1 MALGAQ
7 RWLRFLALTGVLV
20 TTAYLVSYFVTQRA
34 PSKPPNV
41 ARRDLAPDI
50 EVVSNDFQY
59 LHKEGDITRLVLQAK
74 RDTAFVNG
82 RHKLEGVELQT
93 FDAQGQPTGKLTAET
108 CDYDPTARTS
118 DFRGNVVLTT
128 TQGLTVKTE
137 SIRYDREA
145 EAATTSDPVQFV
157 RGRVSGEARGAQFDG
172 KADRLVLEKDVRT
185 TVTPEKPTQ
194 PTTVITAGR
203 AEYLAREKRLVLGQ
217 GARVTQRGDALAAQ
231 TLIAQL
237 DDAQRLRRVEA
248 QTAATLQSAEK
259 GFVLTA
265 SVLTFDFDPL
275 GGLTQAVG
283 TGQPVLRQQTETEHR
298 EVTGERLE
306 ASFTRGA
313 NASEITR
320 AQATGSARLHIE
332 PVRVTAGR
340 TPERKNL
347 QSDTLRVTFAPGGQ
361 VMQSAEA
368 DGAAVL
374 TVAPLA
380 PTPRSESKIL
390 RAPRLTADFY
400 PDGKVQTCT
409 ATGGVEMRAEPALDN
424 SLRIPRRTTSDRAEA
439 TFDAAQGELVRIV
452 QTGQVAFEEGPRQAR
467 AEQATFLR
475 AQEVVELRGRE
486 KRPVVWDET
495 LRAEARELDL
505 STAARSHV
513 ARGDV
518 RTTYYEARQTG
529 NTGMFGQPMAPVFIT
544 AQEAQVEP
552 QRAVFTGEARCWQ
565 GDSFVR
571 GDRLELFKADRRLTA
586 TGHVSTAFYRLARPA
601 SPKAASTPEDAPV
614 FGTAQTFTYSDVER
628 RARYTREVR
637 LTQSD
642 TTLTAGE
649 VEIELAA
656 RENRLERLTATNQVV
671 IVQPGRRVTGD
682 LARYTAADDRY
693 VVVGNLARV
702 EDVERGVSIAPEIS
716 FIKSEGIVRASGGA
730 KGQRIRTTYQ
740 PKP

>member
-1 MALGAQ
+1 MTLVAQ

-20 TTAYLVSYFVTQRA
+20 TTAYLVSYFVTRRP
-34 PSKPPNV
+34 PSRPPDV
-41 ARRDLAPDI
+41 VRRDLTPDI

-59 LHKEGDITRLVLQAK
+59 LHKEGDITRLILQAK
-74 RDTAFVNG
+74 RDTAFVDG

-93 FDAQGQPTGKLTAET
+93 FDAQGQPTGKLTSET

-145 EAATTSDPVQFV
+145 EAATTSDPLQFV
-157 RGRVSGEARGAQFDG
+157 RGRVSGEASGAHFDG
-172 KADRLVLEKDVRT
+172 RADRLVLEKDVRT
-185 TVTPEKPTQ
+185 TVAPEKPTQ

-248 QTAATLQSAEK
+248 RTAATLQSTEK

-265 SVLTFDFDPL
+265 SVLTFDFNPL

-283 TGQPVLRQQTETEHR
+283 TGQPVLRQQTDAERR

-306 ASFTRGA
+306 AAFTRGVS
-313 NASEITR
+313 ASEITW
-320 AQATGSARLHIE
+320 AQATGKARLHIE
-332 PVRVTAGR
+332 PVNATAGGR
-340 TPERKNL
+340 PEQKKL

-368 DGAAVL
+368 DGSALL
-374 TVAPLA
+374 TVTPLT
-380 PTPRSESKIL
+380 PTPRSESKTL

-400 PDGKVQTCT
+400 PDGKVQTCV
-409 ATGGVEMRAEPALDN
+409 ATGGVEMRAEPVLDN
-424 SLRIPRRTTSDRAEA
+424 TRRIPRRTTSERAEA
-439 TFDAAQGELVRIV
+439 VFDVQGELIRIV
-452 QTGQVAFEEGPRQAR
+452 QTGQVAFEEGPRHAR
-467 AEQATFLR
+467 AGQATFLR
-475 AQEVVELRGRE
+475 AQELIELRGRD

-529 NTGMFGQPMAPVFIT
+529 NTGMFGQPTAPVFIT

-586 TGHVSTAFYRLARPA
+586 TGHVSTAFYRLSRPA

-614 FGTAQTFTYSDVER
+614 FGTAQTFTYSDAER
-628 RARYTREVR
+628 RARYTRDVR

-642 TTLTAGE
+642 MTLTAGE
-649 VEIELAA
+649 VEIELAV
-656 RENRLERLTATNQVV
+656 RENRLERMTATNQVV

-702 EDVERGVSIAPEIS
+702 EDVERGVSVAPEVS
-716 FIKSEGIVRASGGA
+716 FVKSEGSVRASGGA

-740 PKP
+740 LKP

>member
-1 MALGAQ
+1 MTLGAQ

-20 TTAYLVSYFVTQRA
+20 TTAYLLSYFVTRRA
-34 PSKPPNV
+34 PSRPPDV
-41 ARRDLAPDI
+41 ARRDLTPDI

-59 LHKEGDITRLVLQAK
+59 LHKEGDITRLILQAK
-74 RDTAFVNG
+74 RDTAFVDG

-128 TQGLTVKTE
+128 TQDLTVKTE

-157 RGRVSGEARGAQFDG
+157 RGRVSGEAIGAQFDG

-185 TVTPEKPTQ
+185 TVAPEKSGQ
-194 PTTVITAGR
+194 PPTVITAGR
-203 AEYLAREKRLVLGQ
+203 SEYLAREKRLVLDH

-248 QTAATLQSAEK
+248 QVAATLQSAEK

-265 SVLTFDFDPL
+265 QVLTFDFDPL

-283 TGQPVLRQQTETEHR
+283 TGQPVLRQQTAAERR

-306 ASFTRGA
+306 AFFTRGVS
-313 NASEITR
+313 ASDITR
-320 AQATGSARLHIE
+320 AQATGNARLHIQ
-332 PVRVTAGR
+332 PVSATAGR

-347 QSDTLRVTFAPGGQ
+347 QSDMLRVTFAPGGQ

-368 DGAAVL
+368 DGSAVL
-374 TVAPLA
+374 TVTPLA

-409 ATGGVEMRAEPALDN
+409 AAGGVEMRAEPALDN
-424 SLRIPRRTTSDRAEA
+424 PLRIPRRTTSERAEA
-439 TFDAAQGELVRIV
+439 TFDVQGELVRIV
-452 QTGQVAFEEGPRQAR
+452 QTGQVAFEEGPRRAR

-475 AQEVVELRGRE
+475 AQELIELRGRD

-529 NTGMFGQPMAPVFIT
+529 NTGMFGQPTAPVFIT
-544 AQEAQVEP
+544 AQEAHVEP

-571 GDRLELFKADRRLTA
+571 GDQLELLKADRRLTA
-586 TGHVSTAFYRLARPA
+586 TGRVSTAFYRPARPTP
-601 SPKAASTPEDAPV
+601 PKAASTPEDAPV

-628 RARYTREVR
+628 RARYARDVR

-642 TTLTAGE
+642 TTLTAEE

-656 RENRLERLTATNQVV
+656 RENRLERMTATNQVV

-702 EDVERGVSIAPEIS
+702 EDVERGVSVAPEVS
-716 FIKSEGIVRASGGA
+716 FVKSEGIVRASSGA

>member
-1 MALGAQ
+1 MTLAAQ

-20 TTAYLVSYFVTQRA
+20 TTAYLVSSFVTRRV
-34 PSKPPNV
+34 PSRPPDV
-41 ARRDLAPDI
+41 ARRDLTPDI

-59 LHKEGDITRLVLQAK
+59 LHKEGDITRLILQAK
-74 RDTAFVNG
+74 RDTAFVDG

-108 CDYDPTARTS
+108 CDYDPTARIS

-128 TQGLTVKTE
+128 TQGFTVKTE
-137 SIRYDREA
+137 SIRYDREN
-145 EAATTSDPVQFV
+145 ETATTSDPVQFV
-157 RGRVSGEARGAQFDG
+157 RGRVSGEATGAQFDG
-172 KADRLVLEKDVRT
+172 RADRLVLEKDVRT
-185 TVTPEKPTQ
+185 AVAPEKSGQ
-194 PTTVITAGR
+194 PPTVITAGR
-203 AEYLAREKRLVLGQ
+203 SEYLAREKRLVLTQ

-265 SVLTFDFDPL
+265 QVLTFDFDPL

-283 TGQPVLRQQTETEHR
+283 TGQPVLRQQTAAERR

-306 ASFTRGA
+306 AFFTRGVS
-313 NASEITR
+313 ASDITR
-320 AQATGSARLHIE
+320 AQATGNARLHIE
-332 PVRVTAGR
+332 PVSVTAGR
-340 TPERKNL
+340 TPEQKNL
-347 QSDTLRVTFAPGGQ
+347 QSDTLRVAFAPGGQ
-361 VMQSAEA
+361 IMQSAEA
-368 DGAAVL
+368 DGAVVL
-374 TVAPLA
+374 TVTPLA
-380 PTPRSESKIL
+380 PTPRSERKIL

-400 PDGKVQTCT
+400 PDGKVQTCV

-424 SLRIPRRTTSDRAEA
+424 TLRIPRRTTSERAEA
-439 TFDAAQGELVRIV
+439 TFDAVQGELVRIV
-452 QTGQVAFEEGPRQAR
+452 QTGQVAFEEGPRHAR

-475 AQEVVELRGRE
+475 AQELIELRGRD

-495 LRAEARELDL
+495 LRAEAQELDL

-513 ARGDV
+513 ARGNV

-529 NTGMFGQPMAPVFIT
+529 NVGMFGQPTAPVFIT
-544 AQEAQVEP
+544 AQEAHVEP

-571 GDRLELFKADRRLTA
+571 GDQLELLKADRRLTA
-586 TGHVSTAFYRLARPA
+586 TGRVSTAFYRPARPTP
-601 SPKAASTPEDAPV
+601 PKAAPAAEEPPV

-628 RARYTREVR
+628 RARYTKEAR
-637 LTQSD
+637 LTQGD
-642 TTLTAGE
+642 TMLMAEE
-649 VEIELAA
+649 VEVELAA
-656 RENRLERLTATNQVV
+656 RENRLERMTATNQVV

-693 VVVGNLARV
+693 VVIGNLARV
-702 EDVERGVSIAPEIS
+702 EDVERGVSVAPEIS
-716 FIKSEGIVRASGGA
+716 FVKSEGIVRASSGA

>member
-1 MALGAQ
+1 MTLGAQ

-20 TTAYLVSYFVTQRA
+20 TTAYLLSYFVTRRA
-34 PSKPPNV
+34 PSRPPDV
-41 ARRDLAPDI
+41 ARRDLTPDI

-59 LHKEGDITRLVLQAK
+59 LHKEGDITRLILQAK
-74 RDTAFVNG
+74 RDTAFVDG

-128 TQGLTVKTE
+128 PQGLTVKTE

-157 RGRVSGEARGAQFDG
+157 RGRVSGEASGTQFDG

-185 TVTPEKPTQ
+185 TVAPEKSGQ
-194 PTTVITAGR
+194 PPTVITAGR
-203 AEYLAREKRLVLGQ
+203 SEYLAREKRLVLGQ

-231 TLIAQL
+231 TLVAQL

-248 QTAATLQSAEK
+248 QTAAILQSTEK

-283 TGQPVLRQQTETEHR
+283 TGQPLLRQQTGTERR

-306 ASFTRGA
+306 AAFTRGA

-332 PVRVTAGR
+332 PVGTTAGR
-340 TPERKNL
+340 TPEQKNL
-347 QSDTLRVTFAPGGQ
+347 QSDTLRVSFAPGGQ

-368 DGAAVL
+368 DGSAVL
-374 TVAPLA
+374 TVTPLA
-380 PTPRSESKIL
+380 PTPRSESKTL

-424 SLRIPRRTTSDRAEA
+424 PLRIPRRTTSERAEA
-439 TFDAAQGELVRIV
+439 TFDVQGELIRIV

-467 AEQATFLR
+467 AEQATFFR
-475 AQEVVELRGRE
+475 AQEVVELRGRD

-529 NTGMFGQPMAPVFIT
+529 NTGMFGQPTAPVFIT

-586 TGHVSTAFYRLARPA
+586 TGQVSTAFYRPARPA

-614 FGTAQTFTYSDVER
+614 FGTAQSFTYSDAER
-628 RARYTREVR
+628 RARYTRDVR

-642 TTLTAGE
+642 ATLTAEE

-656 RENRLERLTATNQVV
+656 RENRLERMTATNQVV

-682 LARYTAADDRY
+682 LARYTATDDRY

-702 EDVERGVSIAPEIS
+702 EDVERGVSVAPEIS
-716 FIKSEGIVRASGGA
+716 FVKSEGVVRASGGT